1 MNTTSFCRAR
11 RSASLGEDLT
21 LSFWLDFFHFY
32 SSSFVSLIRRISRS
46 FPAFERFRNNNNN
59 NNNNKEVVVYARHA
73 VQTLSIVV
81 VVVLLSLE

>member
-1 MNTTSFCRAR
+1 MIAMNTTSFCRAR

-32 SSSFVSLIRRISRS
+32 LSSFVSLTFLVLSPLS
-46 FPAFERFRNNNNN
+46 NALETTTTTT
-59 NNNNKEVVVYARHA
+59 KEVVVYARHA

-81 VVVLLSLE
+81 VVLLSLE